1 MKLEDLKIG
10 DIIVP
15 NGATRSLPTQLADS
29 LDFVCTVVKI
39 YEVFGMF
46 ETVVIYTNNYAY
58 LGRTISFATK
68 DLVCFDN
75 CKLNA
80 AEFLKMK
87 RKPLYLKWVYDKSPL
102 GRIGEVTPFTDDN
115 GEVLYVGDTVAVCR
129 DYRSWHKC
137 VVVYDEDFG
146 YFVMGIQR
154 DCDCKK
160 GVIHKYAVKKDSS
173 WRERLIGERLHS
185 GHDDY
190 EIEVTDKKTND

>member
-10 DIIVP
+10 DILVP

-29 LDFVCTVVKI
+29 LDFVCVVVKI
-39 YEVFGMF
+39 YKVFGSF
-46 ETVVIYTNNYAY
+46 EAVVIYTNNYAHI
-58 LGRTISFATK
+58 GRKISFATN
-68 DLVCFDN
+68 DLVCFDL

-80 AEFLKMK
+80 KEFLKMK
-87 RKPLYLKWVYDKSPL
+87 RKPLYLEWVYDKSPL

-115 GEVLYVGDTVAVCR
+115 GEVLYVGDTVVLR
-129 DYRSWHKC
+129 SDYRSWHKC
-137 VVVYDEDFG
+137 VVVNDEDFG

-154 DCDCKK
+154 DCDGKK

-173 WRERLIGERLHS
+173 WRDRLIGERLHS

-190 EIEVTDKKTND
+190 EIEVTDEKPNY